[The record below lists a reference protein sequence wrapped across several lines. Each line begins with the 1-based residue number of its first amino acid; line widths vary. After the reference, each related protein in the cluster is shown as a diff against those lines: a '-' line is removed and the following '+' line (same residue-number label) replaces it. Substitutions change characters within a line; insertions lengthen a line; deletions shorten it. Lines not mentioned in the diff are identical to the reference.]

1 MSGTAA
7 PDEALLPLPL
17 ARQLDQVCDRFEGA
31 WVAGGVPRIEDYLPG
46 LPAPGRPALLH
57 ELLRIELEQRCRR
70 GERPGPD
77 EYGSRFPGERALVEA
92 VLARLAPAPSPEPG
106 GGAEPLPSLPGYEIL
121 RVLGQGGMG
130 VVYLARQVTLDRPVA
145 LKMIR
150 TGAPA
155 GGPERA
161 RFRTEAEAVARL
173 RHENIV
179 QIYEVGEHDGRP
191 FLALEH
197 VDGGSLADRL
207 GGTPQSPDQAAG
219 LVETLARAV
228 HYAHQRGVVH
238 RDLKPAN
245 VLLSFS
251 GRSQS
256 GAEAGPAPL
265 CERPLN
271 GAIPKLTDFG
281 LAKRLDGD
289 PVQTGSGAILGT
301 PSYMAPE
308 QAAGGSK
315 AIGPAADVYAL
326 GAVLYECLTGRP
338 PFKGTTVLDTLE
350 QVRAQEPVPPRRLQ
364 PKVPRDLDTIC
375 LKCLQKG
382 PGRRYPDAAALAE
395 DLRAFREGRPIQ
407 ARPVGPAEQA
417 AKWARR
423 RPAVA
428 ALLMAMVGVAALAAG
443 LVTWQWRG
451 AETAR
456 GREEAQ
462 RQRAERLLVRLSLD
476 RGQTLCEQGDV
487 GRGML
492 WLAHTLEIV
501 PPDVPELR
509 RAIRA
514 NLAAWHGRLHP
525 LRDLLAHPAPVRTAV
540 FSSDGRAVL
549 TVCDDGR
556 AYLWETATGTLRA
569 RLEHPAD
576 ILAAAFSPDGRLV
589 LTAGEDGTA
598 RLWDAAAGRPA
609 GGPLRHAGP
618 VRVAAFGRGGRTI
631 FTAGEDRQVRLWD
644 TDTGRPLAQ
653 AGQPDEVVA
662 LALSPDGK
670 RLLTG
675 GAGGAAR
682 LWDAAT
688 LRPAGP
694 SLPAQGG
701 EIRTACFG
709 PDGKL
714 LLRVSR
720 DRKKAGE
727 TAVRLYEAATGRHVA
742 DLPHHY
748 RVRAAAFSPDGRR
761 VATGGE
767 DHTAQVW
774 DADTGEPVGRPLPH
788 QDTVQ
793 ALAFGP
799 DGRTLLTGSDDR
811 TARLWDVATG
821 RPIGQPLEHQARV
834 RAVGFGPDGRTLLT
848 GSADG
853 TARIW
858 RAAPADPYRRVFRHA
873 AQVMAVA
880 RAPDGETLATGTD
893 DGRAWRW
900 RAATGERLPPPLRH
914 EDDVWVVAYDP
925 AGRTLLT
932 GSRDRTVRLWDAA
945 DGRLLR
951 TLRLAHR
958 VRSAAFSP
966 DGRTVV
972 AGGGDTSAGEA
983 RFWDAATGTA
993 LGPPLET
1000 DGVVWQVAFS
1010 PDGRTCATADG
1021 ETAVR
1026 LWDVTTRTARL
1037 LPGRHQNRV
1046 VALAFSPDG
1055 RVLLTGSTDK
1065 TARLWDVATGQ
1076 PAGESLQHP
1085 GAVWSA
1091 AFSTDGHMVV
1101 TGCRDGMA
1109 RLWDAATGVPVGPP
1123 WPHGDVVWAV
1133 ACQADGREVVTGS
1146 GDRTARLWDLPEPV
1160 ADDVGRAR
1168 LWVEVCTA
1176 LELDANGA
1184 AHGLDA
1190 ATWQERRRRLL
1201 EAGGPPL
1208 P

>member
-1 MSGTAA
+1 MSGTAT
-7 PDEALLPLPL
+7 PGEALLPLPL

-31 WVAGGVPRIEDYLPG
+31 WAAGGVPRIEEHLGQLPD
-46 LPAPGRPALLH
+46 PGRPALLR

-77 EYGSRFPGERALVEA
+77 DYATRFPGERALVEA
-92 VLARLAPAPSPEPG
+92 LLGRLAPAPSPGP
-106 GGAEPLPSLPGYEIL
+106 EPLPSLPGYEIR

-130 VVYLARQVTLDRPVA
+130 VVYLARQVALDRPVA

-150 TGAPA
+150 TGAHA
-155 GGPERA
+155 GEAERA

-207 GGTPQSPDQAAG
+207 GGTPQPPDLAAG
-219 LVETLARAV
+219 LVEALARAV

-245 VLLSFS
+245 VLLQKDEGGRMKDESEPCLSGSSFILPPS
-251 GRSQS
+251 SF
-256 GAEAGPAPL
+256 L
-265 CERPLN
+265 
-271 GAIPKLTDFG
+271 PKITDFG

-289 PVQTGSGAILGT
+289 PAQTGSGAILGT
-301 PSYMAPE
+301 PFYMAPE

-338 PFKGTTVLDTLE
+338 PFKGATVLDTLE
-350 QVRAQEPVPPRRLQ
+350 LVRTQEPVPPRRLQ

-375 LKCLQKG
+375 LKCLQKE
-382 PGRRYPDAAALAE
+382 PGRRYADAAALAA

-407 ARPVGPAEQA
+407 ARPVGPGEQA
-417 AKWARR
+417 VKWARR

-428 ALLMAMVGVAALAAG
+428 ALLAAVVGVAAVAAG

-462 RQRAERLLVRLSLD
+462 RQRAERLVVRLSLD
-476 RGQTLCEQGDV
+476 RGQALCEQGDV

-501 PPDVPELR
+501 PADAPELR

-525 LRDLLAHPAPVRTAV
+525 LQEVLAHPAPVRTAA
-540 FSSDGRAVL
+540 FSPDGRTVL
-549 TVCDDGR
+549 TVCDDSR
-556 AYLWETATGTLRA
+556 AYLWETATGTVRA

-576 ILAAAFSPDGRLV
+576 VLAAVFSPDGRLV

-598 RLWDAAAGRPA
+598 RLWDAATGGPA

-618 VRVAAFGRGGRTI
+618 VRVAAFGRGGRTV

-653 AGQPDEVVA
+653 AGQPDAVVA

-675 GAGGAAR
+675 SARGTAR

-688 LRPAGP
+688 LGPAGP

-709 PDGKL
+709 PDGKV

-720 DRKKAGE
+720 DGKKAGE

-748 RVRAAAFSPDGRR
+748 RVRAAAFSPDGRL

-774 DADTGEPVGRPLPH
+774 DADTGEPVGRALPH

-834 RAVGFGPDGRTLLT
+834 RAVGLGPDGRTLLT
-848 GSADG
+848 ASADG
-853 TARIW
+853 TARVW
-858 RAAPADPYRRVFRHA
+858 GAAPAEPYGRTFRHQ

-880 RAPDGETLATGTD
+880 WAPDGATVATGTD

-900 RAATGERLPPPLRH
+900 RVATGERLLPLRH
-914 EDDVWVVAYDP
+914 EDDVWVVAFDP

-932 GSRDRTVRLWDAA
+932 GSRDHTVRLWDAA
-945 DGRLLR
+945 GGTLLQ
-951 TLRLAHR
+951 TLRHAHR

-972 AGGGDTSAGEA
+972 AGGGDTSTGEA
-983 RFWDAATGTA
+983 RFWDAATGA
-993 LGPPLET
+993 VLGPPLET
-1000 DGVVWQVAFS
+1000 EGVVRQVAFS

-1021 ETAVR
+1021 ENAVR
-1026 LWDVTTRTARL
+1026 LWDVATRASQL
-1037 LPGRHQNRV
+1037 LPARHQNRV

-1076 PAGESLQHP
+1076 PAGEPLQHP

-1091 AFSTDGHMVV
+1091 AFSADGRTVV

-1109 RLWDAATGVPVGPP
+1109 RLWDAATGVRVGPP

-1133 ACQADGREVVTGS
+1133 ACQADGRGVVTGS
-1146 GDRTARLWDLPEPV
+1146 GDRTARLWDLPGPV

-1190 ATWQERRRRLL
+1190 GAWQGRRRQLQ